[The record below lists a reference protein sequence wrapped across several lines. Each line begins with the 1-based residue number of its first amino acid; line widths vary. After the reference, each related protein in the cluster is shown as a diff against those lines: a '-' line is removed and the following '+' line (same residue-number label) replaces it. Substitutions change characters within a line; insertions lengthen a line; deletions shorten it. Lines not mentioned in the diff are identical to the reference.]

1 MTAKRRIFIAA
12 AVALALVLA
21 SAIGVFAYFTAIVNA
36 DKTFGVDSSD
46 TTVEIGSYAQLY
58 QYSASTVYNDGTGAS
73 TAENRVTLKLTA
85 DIALGDD
92 IFISK
97 DVHLDLG
104 GKTLDLNGK
113 TLTLTHG
120 YSGSTVISGG
130 TVDLYSEEKK
140 AADGTVTPASPGML
154 VFDTPNSTVI
164 IDGITYVDATG
175 ANIADASAY
184 VKLLWQDATDANADK
199 YNAYNALWNLA
210 NVLVAEY
217 DPRPSRLTYSEVAA
231 LATLDMSS
239 VLGVRES
246 CALCADKCE
255 CTYVYSD
262 IDLPRAYLDTAVTY
276 TYTSSNETVLSVAG
290 NVTPAASVTGTE
302 LGITVTS
309 GSTTVTDSLTV
320 HVYDPDVESD
330 SLIVAEAMFY
340 ATISD
345 HKRGNLYVFN
355 RSMHLPLAIGD
366 STFSYNV
373 YSKDDASA
381 SLSGAFTPLTD
392 GYVVNFE
399 PTVEAVLLKATI
411 TGKADTEKVIEV
423 PMISGNTGLITTN
436 ASTAMNVVELW
447 YENSEFVIN
456 PIIDSGVRTG
466 YTSHILIQASDSLYN
481 QYGITSVTY
490 ELMNNTNGV
499 YEIAQ
504 TPGGLTLRVVPGKH
518 PGDYVQDVFVNCI
531 FVFDDSKGMASEE
544 QIQVPITYDDS
555 ESGDNVN
562 GFLPYYTYYN
572 DILYGTYAG
581 STSTSFEVAF
591 CYGTSGPIICYD
603 TLMYNS
609 DGETESGFPTFL
621 RVSLYY
627 NGEKQHLFTYD
638 AKTSMTVLLDE
649 YLEDNGLT
657 LQDIIDAG
665 DAKWVYEIDKATSPS
680 TNTQIELVYNY
691 KMDVTYTAWATY
703 PNTETPIT
711 SSMTLLGI
719 LHLGTDVPDEG
730 LYAWIYNSFNITG
743 DTYVSYDDGDFVV
756 TDWLK
761 QNVTIDI
768 TAAGSTFPKEVES
781 FKGMEYLLGT
791 MYLDLSGHTSLQD
804 AATAD
809 EAAKVISKMTSLE
822 TLKLSNNAFR
832 DREGGAGADLGTV
845 SALTALP
852 NLRYLYLDGNNI
864 YSFEWLKDMTSL
876 LEVYVHS
883 NTFGGLESV
892 FYGSLG
898 LVNLQMFQDLTD
910 RGVMVYNDFSGG
922 NIILF
927 EESAEVNDYVRLRS
941 IEYQKKLASGVSIE
955 TLYETLSTNAADYGL
970 SNSYTDAAG
979 TTVATNVRH
988 TISFGYD
995 TSVGAENATYFVLT
1009 DTITTNE
1016 TTVVVTVRFEIIRF

>member
-154 VFDTPNSTVI
+154 VFDTPNSTVV

-231 LATLDMSS
+231 LATLDMSA

-246 CALCADKCE
+246 CPLCADKCE

-366 STFSYNV
+366 ATFSYNV

-466 YTSHILIQASDSLYN
+466 YTSHVLIQASDSLYN

-555 ESGDNVN
+555 ETGDNVN

-649 YLEDNGLT
+649 YLEDKGLT

-832 DREGGAGADLGTV
+832 DREDGAGADLGTV

-864 YSFEWLKDMTSL
+864 YSFEWLNDMTSL

-955 TLYETLSTNAADYGL
+955 TLYETISTNAADYGL

-979 TTVATNVRH
+979 TTVATDVRH

-995 TSVGAENATYFVLT
+995 TSVGAEDATYFVLT

>member
-36 DKTFGVDSSD
+36 DKTFGVDSAD

-58 QYSASTVYNDGTGAS
+58 QYSASTVYNDGAGAS

-85 DIALGDD
+85 DIALADD

-97 DVHLDLG
+97 DVHIDLDG
-104 GKTLDLNGK
+104 HTLDLNGK

-120 YSGSTVISGG
+120 YSGSTVISDG
-130 TVDLYSEEKK
+130 TVDLYSEETK
-140 AADGTVTPASPGML
+140 AADGTVTPAAPGML
-154 VFDTPNSTVI
+154 VFDTPSSKVV
-164 IDGITYVDATG
+164 IDGVTYVDATG

-217 DPRPSRLTYSEVAA
+217 DSRPSRLTYSEVAA
-231 LATLDMSS
+231 LEALDMSV
-239 VLGVRES
+239 VLNVRDS
-246 CALCADKCE
+246 CTLCTDKCE

-262 IDLPRAYLDTAVTY
+262 IDLPGAYLGTAVTY
-276 TYTSSNETVLSVAG
+276 TYTSSNEAVLSKSG
-290 NVTPAASVTGTE
+290 NVTPAASVTGAE

-309 GSTTVTDSLTV
+309 GSTTVTDSVTV
-320 HVYDPDVESD
+320 HVYDPAIESD
-330 SLIVAEAMFY
+330 SLLVAEAMFY

-345 HKRGNLYVFN
+345 HNRGNLYIFN
-355 RSMHLPLAIGD
+355 RSIHLPLAVGD
-366 STFSYNV
+366 ATFSYNV
-373 YSKDDASA
+373 YSKDDASVE
-381 SLSGAFTPLTD
+381 LSGAFSVLTD

-411 TGKADTEKVIEV
+411 TGKAGTKKVIKV

-447 YENSEFVIN
+447 YESGEFVIN

-466 YTSHILIQASDSLYN
+466 YTSHILIQASDSLHK

-518 PGDYVQDVFVNCI
+518 PGDYVQDVVVNCI

-544 QIQVPITYDDS
+544 QIQVPIIYDDS

-609 DGETESGFPTFL
+609 DGETEPGFPTFL

-627 NGEKQHLFTYD
+627 NGANQCLFPYD

-649 YLEDNGLT
+649 YLEESGLT
-657 LQDIIDAG
+657 LQNIIDAG
-665 DAKWVYEIDKATSPS
+665 DAKWVYEIDRTTSPS

-691 KMDVTYTAWATY
+691 KMNVTSTDWATY

-719 LHLGTDVPDEG
+719 LHLGTDVPDAG

-743 DTYVSYDDGDFVV
+743 DTYVSYDEGDFVV

-761 QNVTIDI
+761 QNVMIDI
-768 TAAGSTFPKEVES
+768 TAAGSTFPTNVSS
-781 FKGMEYLLGT
+781 FKGMEYLIGT
-791 MYLDLSGHTSLQD
+791 MYLDLSGHASLQN

-832 DREGGAGADLGTV
+832 DRANGAGADLGTV

-852 NLRYLYLDGNNI
+852 NLRYLYLNGNNI

-883 NTFGGLESV
+883 NTFSGLESV

-910 RGVMVYNDFSGG
+910 RGVMVYNDFSGD
-922 NIILF
+922 NIIIF

-1009 DTITTNE
+1009 DTITANT
-1016 TTVVVTVRFEIIRF
+1016 TTVVVTVRFEIIRL

>member
-46 TTVEIGSYAQLY
+46 TTVEIGSYAQMY
-58 QYSASTVYNDGTGAS
+58 QYSASTVYNDRAGAS

-97 DVHLDLG
+97 DVHIDLDG
-104 GKTLDLNGK
+104 HTIDLNGK

-154 VFDTPNSTVI
+154 VFDTPNSTVV

-231 LATLDMSS
+231 LATLDMSA
-239 VLGVRES
+239 VLNVRES
-246 CALCADKCE
+246 CPLCADKCE
-255 CTYVYSD
+255 CTYVCSD

-366 STFSYNV
+366 ATFSYNV

-411 TGKADTEKVIEV
+411 TGKADTKKVIEV

-466 YTSHILIQASDSLYN
+466 YTSHVLIQASDSLYN
-481 QYGITSVTY
+481 QYGIKSVTY

-518 PGDYVQDVFVNCI
+518 PGDYVQDVVVNCI

-609 DGETESGFPTFL
+609 DGETEPGFPTFL
-621 RVSLYY
+621 TVSLYY
-627 NGEKQHLFTYD
+627 NGANQYRFPYD
-638 AKTSMTVLLDE
+638 AKTSMTVLLDQ
-649 YLEDNGLT
+649 YLKDNDLT

-832 DREGGAGADLGTV
+832 DREDGAGADLGTV
-845 SALTALP
+845 SALAALP

-883 NTFGGLESV
+883 NTFNGLESV

-995 TSVGAENATYFVLT
+995 TSVGAEDATYFVLT

>member
-1 MTAKRRIFIAA
+1 MTAKRRISIAA
-12 AVALALVLA
+12 TVALALVLA
-21 SAIGVFAYFTAIVNA
+21 SAIGVFAYFTAAVNA
-36 DKTFGVDSSD
+36 DKAFGVDSAD

-58 QYSASTVYNDGTGAS
+58 QYSASTVYNDGAGAS

-104 GKTLDLNGK
+104 GHTLDLNGK

-140 AADGTVTPASPGML
+140 AADGTVTPAAPGML
-154 VFDTPNSTVI
+154 VFDTPSSEVV
-164 IDGITYVDATG
+164 IDGVTYVDATG
-175 ANIADASAY
+175 AAIADASAY

-210 NVLVAEY
+210 NVLVSEY
-217 DPRPSRLTYSEVAA
+217 DPRPSRLTYTEVAE
-231 LATLDMSS
+231 LETLDMSA

-246 CALCADKCE
+246 CTLCTDKCE
-255 CTYVYSD
+255 CTYVCSD
-262 IDLPRAYLDTAVTY
+262 IDLPEAYLGTAVTY
-276 TYTSSNETVLSVAG
+276 TYTSSNETVLSEAG
-290 NVTPAASVTGTE
+290 NVTLAASVASAE

-309 GSTTVTDSLTV
+309 GGTTVTDSVVV

-330 SLIVAEAMFY
+330 SLLVAEAMFY
-340 ATISD
+340 ATIAD
-345 HKRGNLYVFN
+345 HKRGTRYVFN
-355 RSMHLPLAIGD
+355 RGMHLPAAVENATL
-366 STFSYNV
+366 SYNV
-373 YSKDDASA
+373 YSKDDASVE
-381 SLSGAFTPLTD
+381 LTGAFTTLTD

-411 TGKADTEKVIEV
+411 TGKAGTKKVIEV

-436 ASTAMNVVELW
+436 ASTAMNVVDLW
-447 YENSEFVIN
+447 YESGEFVIN

-466 YTSHILIQASDSLYN
+466 YTSHVLIQASESLYN
-481 QYGITSVTY
+481 QYGIKSVTY

-499 YEIAQ
+499 YEITQ
-504 TPGGLTLRVVPGKH
+504 MLGGLTLRVVPGKH
-518 PGDYVQDVFVNCI
+518 PGDYVQDVIVNCI
-531 FVFDDSKGMASEE
+531 FEFDESKGVASVE

-555 ESGDNVN
+555 EAGDNVN

-591 CYGTSGPIICYD
+591 CYGTFGPIICYD
-603 TLMYNS
+603 TLVYNS
-609 DGETESGFPTFL
+609 DGETEPGFPTFL
-621 RVSLYY
+621 TVSLYY
-627 NGEKQHLFTYD
+627 NGEKQHEFQYD
-638 AKTSMTVLLDE
+638 AKTSMTVLLDQ
-649 YLEDNGLT
+649 YLESNGLT

-665 DAKWVYEIDKATSPS
+665 DAKWVYEIDRATSPS

-703 PNTETPIT
+703 PNTQTPIT

-719 LHLGTDVPDEG
+719 LHLGTDVTDAA

-743 DTYVSYDDGDFVV
+743 DTYESYNGGDYVV

-768 TAAGSTFPKEVES
+768 TAAGSTFPRSVSS

-791 MYLDLSGHTSLQD
+791 MYLDLSGHPSLQD
-804 AATAD
+804 AAIAD
-809 EAAKVISKMTSLE
+809 KAAEVISKMVSLE

-832 DREGGAGADLGTV
+832 DRVNGEGADLGTV
-845 SALTALP
+845 SALAALP
-852 NLRYLYLDGNNI
+852 NLRYLYLNGNDI

-876 LEVYVHS
+876 LEVYVYD
-883 NTFGGLESV
+883 NTFTGLESV
-892 FYGSLG
+892 FYGSGG

-910 RGVMVYNDFSGG
+910 RGIMVYNHISDS

-927 EESAEVNDYVRLRS
+927 EESAEVNDYIRLRS

-955 TLYETLSTNAADYGL
+955 RVYETFSRNAADYGL
-970 SNSYTDAAG
+970 SNSYTDSNG

-988 TISFGYD
+988 EILFGYD
-995 TSVGAENATYFVLT
+995 TNIGAENATYFMLT
-1009 DTITTNE
+1009 DRITAGG
-1016 TTVVVTVRFEIIRF
+1016 TTVVVTVRFEIIRS